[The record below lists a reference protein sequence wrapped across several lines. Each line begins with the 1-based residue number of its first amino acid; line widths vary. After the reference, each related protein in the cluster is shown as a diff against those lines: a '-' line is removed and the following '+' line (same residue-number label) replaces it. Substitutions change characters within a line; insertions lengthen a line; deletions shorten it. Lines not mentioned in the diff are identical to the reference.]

1 MDKPN
6 KQRRIFVLASAATGL
21 GMTTLGSNAF
31 AQKPNPM
38 VDEAD
43 ATAKALGYVADATKA
58 DKKKFAQYAA
68 GQTCETCQLYQGKAK
83 EASGGCTLFPNKL
96 VTAKGWCSAWVKKAA

>member
-1 MDKPN
+1 MD
-6 KQRRIFVLASAATGL
+6 KQRRVFVLATAAGL
-21 GMTTLGSNAF
+21 GATAMGSNAF

-68 GQTCETCQLYQGKAK
+68 GQSCATCQLYQGAAK
-83 EASGGCTLFPNKL
+83 DASGPCSLFPNKQ